1 VAKIR
6 YDMSQYYPLKAVLE
20 QILGKATYRRLKE
33 TSDLKDWRG
42 ETARL
47 LEAIQLSVTDTVQVA
62 DHEWYREMGETIEH
76 GSKLLASSKSIDEL
90 LASLAATLT
99 RLVFLQLGFVPL
111 RRHQDRAVLRK
122 GNWRLDG
129 HRSVQ
134 FVQTEQQKQNLATF
148 LFKRRGAANVDC

>member
-1 VAKIR
+1 MAKIR

-33 TSDLKDWRG
+33 TGDLKDWRG

-76 GSKLLASSKSIDEL
+76 GRKLLASSKSIDEL
-90 LASLAATLT
+90 LANLAATLT
-99 RLVFLQLGFVPL
+99 RLVFLQLGLVPL
-111 RRHQDRAVLRK
+111 SRQQDRAVLRK

-129 HRSVQ
+129 LRSVQ
-134 FVQTEQQKQNLATF
+134 FVQTEQQKQNLAKF
-148 LFKRRGAANVDC
+148 WKRRGAANAGT